1 MTSGMVT
8 GFIPETPFDLPPA
21 EDASGFRRRPVAIVG
36 LGLMGGSLA
45 LALKA
50 DGHQGPIIGIARR
63 AQTLQT
69 ALAIGAIDEGHTSLA
84 AAARAELVILA
95 TPVRTLLRQIAEVTR
110 HMQPAALLLDLGS
123 TKQSVCQALALAP
136 PDLQVLGGHPMCGKE
151 TSGLEAA
158 DAALYK
164 DKTFVLCP
172 LPRTSAGSL
181 ATGLAL
187 IAAVG
192 GRPLMLDPARHDRLA
207 AAISHLPYLAS
218 AALVQVAAQVG
229 ATDDQ
234 VWQVAASGFRDT
246 SRLAGSDPAMML
258 DILLTN
264 VPAVR
269 AALAALRT
277 QLEQMDAWLAA
288 GDEAALHQALHVVQ
302 AQRQAFA
309 HQPWRASW
317 AARGVEIP

>member
-1 MTSGMVT
+1 MTNGIVT
-8 GFIPETPFDLPPA
+8 DFMPEAADDLPPA
-21 EDASGFRRRPVAIVG
+21 EDAICFRRRSVAIVG

-50 DGHQGPIIGIARR
+50 AGHQGSIIGIARR
-63 AQTLQT
+63 SQTLK
-69 ALAIGAIDEGHTSLA
+69 LAMAMGAIDEGDTSLA
-84 AAARAELVILA
+84 AVAGAELVVLA

-172 LPRTSAGSL
+172 LPRTRASSL

-192 GRPLMLDPARHDRLA
+192 ARPLMLDPARHDRLA
-207 AAISHLPYLAS
+207 AAISHVPYLAS
-218 AALVQVAAQVG
+218 AALVQVVAQVG

-277 QLEQMDAWLAA
+277 QLEQMDAWLAG

-309 HQPWRASW
+309 RQPGRA
-317 AARGVEIP
+317 AQDAPAV